1 MNVWI
6 DSCSNRKI
14 EHIKDL
20 KEEELLY
27 EPTTV
32 TMRRKRTDFND
43 EKKMRKGFAVEAR

>member
-14 EHIKDL
+14 EHFKNL

-32 TMRRKRTDFND
+32 TMRRKRTDLM
-43 EKKMRKGFAVEAR
+43 KKK